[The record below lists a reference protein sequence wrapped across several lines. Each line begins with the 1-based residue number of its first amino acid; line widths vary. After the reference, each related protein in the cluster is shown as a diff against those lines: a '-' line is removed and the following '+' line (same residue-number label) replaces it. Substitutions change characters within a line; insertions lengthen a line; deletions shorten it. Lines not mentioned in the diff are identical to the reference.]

1 MPAAT
6 KGNIGTGPFSTS
18 YYRSVPRLLARKV
31 SHSRWRFAQQ
41 HEREYQKEKA
51 LRIGGRT
58 ESLVRVART
67 NSASVSAYLCG
78 LGLRVDEGLV
88 VEVGSGV
95 SGLIWHWPSRCRVA
109 IDPLAHY
116 YRQTYPKMQSDGP
129 WIVQAQGER
138 IPLSD
143 ACAELVLSD
152 NVIDHVESPSAYLE
166 ECHRILK
173 PGGVLYMTVDVHHPV
188 YWWAGR
194 FYNALFE
201 LGVRANA
208 PAFPNHPFH
217 FTLGRIE
224 ELIMH
229 TDFKLMARGNPA
241 IPKAGRLPFTDM
253 FRHTEQYIKSVFYKN
268 ARCALVATT

>member
-1 MPAAT
+1 MT
-6 KGNIGTGPFSTS
+6 
-18 YYRSVPRLLARKV
+18 RKV
-31 SHSRWRFAQQ
+31 SHRRWHFAQHHQ
-41 HEREYQKEKA
+41 REYQVRKA
-51 LRIGGRT
+51 HQIGDRA
-58 ESLVRVART
+58 ELLVRVAET
-67 NSASVSAYLCG
+67 SSYGVSESLRR
-78 LGLRVDEGLV
+78 LGYPVDVGLV
-88 VEVGSGV
+88 VEVGSGA
-95 SGLIWHWPSRCRVA
+95 SGLIWRWPAQYRLA
-109 IDPLAHY
+109 IDPLAHF
-116 YRQTYPKMQSDGP
+116 YRQTFPQLQSDGP

-166 ECHRILK
+166 ECRRILK

-194 FYNALFE
+194 FYNAIFD
-201 LGVRANA
+201 LGVRVNV

-217 FTLGRIE
+217 FTLKRIE

-229 TDFKLMARGNPA
+229 ADFQLMACAKPA
-241 IPKAGRLPFTDM
+241 IPKAGRRPLMDM
-253 FRHTEQYIKSVFYKN
+253 FRHTEQYIKAVFYKN